1 MFDILIFF
9 RKIANNHEQDP
20 FYDPKPDLL
29 ELYDFMKD
37 VNLEHVYKDESVAID
52 QPLDLT
58 LDWWFLVF

>member
-1 MFDILIFF
+1 MNFFF
-9 RKIANNHEQDP
+9 RKIADNHEQDP

-37 VNLEHVYKDESVAID
+37 VNLEHVYKDEPVVHD

-58 LDWWFLVF
+58 LD